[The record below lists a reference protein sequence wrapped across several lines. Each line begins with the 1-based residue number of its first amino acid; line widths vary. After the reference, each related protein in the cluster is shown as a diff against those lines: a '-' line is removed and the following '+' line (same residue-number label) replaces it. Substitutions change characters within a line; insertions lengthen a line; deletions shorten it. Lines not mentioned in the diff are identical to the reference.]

1 MIIISWYRM
10 IVALSG
16 TPGTGKSSVSTLLQ
30 KEGYDIVDFNR
41 LSIEKGFI
49 VGIDK
54 ERNSKIVDIDRLND
68 YIKKNH
74 KTKDI
79 VFIEGHAAH
88 LLRTADKVMILRCH
102 PKKLKKRLEEK
113 GWNQKKIKENVEAE
127 ILDVVLCEAVE
138 IHPENNIFEIDT
150 TIESVTSAIIDIVK
164 RNFKPTKKYNI
175 GKIDWSEE
183 ILKDFWL

>member
-1 MIIISWYRM
+1 M

-16 TPGTGKSSVSTLLQ
+16 TPVTGKSSVSTLLQ

-68 YIKKNH
+68 YINKNR

-113 GWNQKKIKENVEAE
+113 GWNQKKIKENIEAE

-150 TIESVTSAIIDIVK
+150 TNKKIESVTSAIIDIVK

-183 ILKDFWL
+183 ILKDF